1 MFNVLL
7 LVLANISRS
16 FLGQC
21 PLIMLS
27 AILVLWL
34 VPRKRK
40 EEDTESKGQRFR
52 RIDFAGSFLLAVAIT
67 SFLTAVEI
75 GGQKFPWTSPI
86 VLGLFGA
93 GAASA
98 GLFIVVEEY
107 WAPEPVFPLRLLW
120 HREVVCGYLV
130 LGLQL
135 AAQMG
140 VRCIAWTSCKQ

>member
-1 MFNVLL
+1 MPLSLTVADHNR
-7 LVLANISRS
+7 A

-21 PLIMLS
+21 PLIGVS

-34 VPRKRK
+34 VPRKK
-40 EEDTESKGQRFR
+40 TDEDTESKGQRFR
-52 RIDFAGSFLLAVAIT
+52 RIDFAGSFLLAVTVT

-93 GAASA
+93 GVACA
-98 GLFIVVEEY
+98 GLFAVTEQY
-107 WAPEPVFPLRLLW
+107 WAPEPVFPLQLLW
-120 HREVVCGYLV
+120 HKEVVCGYLV
-130 LGLQL
+130 LLLQM

-140 VRCIAWTSCKQ
+140 VGRSVWNR